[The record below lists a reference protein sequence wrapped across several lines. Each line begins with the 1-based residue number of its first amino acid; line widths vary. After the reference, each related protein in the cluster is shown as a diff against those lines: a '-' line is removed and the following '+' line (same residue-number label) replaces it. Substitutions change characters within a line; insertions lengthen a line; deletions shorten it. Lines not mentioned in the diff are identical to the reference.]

1 MDLVLTEQ
9 AAGGAFS
16 DDDYAKLDEKA
27 KADVGVLAQS
37 ERLPRHLV
45 SIRKDMA
52 PALADRLKAILL
64 AMSEDEEGR
73 KILQKTGETTKFDM
87 LPEGEE
93 GMRRRLLET
102 FYSPAKK

>member
-1 MDLVLTEQ
+1 
-9 AAGGAFS
+9 
-16 DDDYAKLDEKA
+16 
-27 KADVGVLAQS
+27 
-37 ERLPRHLV
+37 
-45 SIRKDMA
+45 MA

-102 FYSPAKK
+102 FYSPCEKIEIVSVQEFGTKIGFNG